1 MQDPVSA
8 VALAVADP
16 FIEEYVMTTPE
27 DMVATPGVQN
37 SATSRRPPVAGLLGT
52 LGGAYAP
59 VALELLKVR
68 GCNGCFVVVRAQR
81 CASGP
86 F

>member
-8 VALAVADP
+8 VTWALADP

-37 SATSRRPPVAGLLGT
+37 SATSRRPLVADLLERVQARIAHAAPLLMPADRTAEPATAT
-52 LGGAYAP
+52 L
-59 VALELLKVR
+59 
-68 GCNGCFVVVRAQR
+68 
-81 CASGP
+81 
-86 F
+86 